1 MCDVSDDDDDDGPLF
16 VTCSRDD
23 GVSSPTSSTAGND
36 ERTDSDSRLPSITD
50 REQHAG
56 AESNQDPT
64 GRLSPPADR
73 KQHVTGDSS
82 QGSDRRISP
91 PTDSEQ
97 HVNSEN
103 CQDADGRLSPP
114 ADCEQEVHVESS
126 QDSDVFES
134 TVYQNEIPVVA
145 GLRRNSSF
153 TIRVTAFQYRR
164 WLSVSHRLPV
174 PALAQRKS
182 PPSST
187 GAGSA

>member
-23 GVSSPTSSTAGND
+23 DATSPTSLTAGND
-36 ERTDSDSRLPSITD
+36 ERKDSNSRRPSLIDCEQHVNVDGSQDSDRCI
-50 REQHAG
+50 
-56 AESNQDPT
+56 
-64 GRLSPPADR
+64 SPPADSD
-73 KQHVTGDSS
+73 QHA
-82 QGSDRRISP
+82 
-91 PTDSEQ
+91 
-97 HVNSEN
+97 NSEN
-103 CQDADGRLSPP
+103 CQNADGRLSPP
-114 ADCEQEVHVESS
+114 TDREHQVDAESS